1 MPLVVT
7 ARQNI
12 FINKNEQRFISNIII
27 LTTILISA
35 FLASNL
41 FSFYIIF
48 EASLIPTLFIII
60 KWGYQPER
68 LQAGLFLILYTIT
81 ARLPLLMAIAAQFNN
96 KVNNIFFSIHSFPS
110 YSITLWLI
118 INIAFIVKLPLFL
131 FHL

>member
-81 ARLPLLMAIAAQFNN
+81 ARLPLLMAIATQFNN